1 MTNPSVYK
9 YLRDATSQTLQSKL
23 VVDLGDRIST
33 GLSGSVGS
41 LVANTSTIDE
51 NQTEYA
57 LYPFQLNDPPII
69 TKSVFDAS
77 TPKIIPIQNWSP
89 DQKAMYIDNE
99 KVITITKGSRVVLGV
114 EAQQPEVLNVN
125 NGVPEVLPPTADL
138 TYTWYRNGTFLTSEA
153 ITEPATGSS
162 YVIEPVD
169 FVHAGTYTCTI
180 QNDVGVTTTSAI
192 TLQVFNPNNTDGL
205 LFSTNRMQ
213 NPNITSGTDG
223 WVGSVGGVEKREF
236 SAGQSTVQSA
246 IDNAILN
253 FKKLNST
260 TNTGYIPQM
269 LSPYPLNVKYNTT
282 IDPSTNTLFTHQS
295 LIQGQG
301 GFLTREPIVYPMAD
315 GKMEVVAY
323 QDIDLTNTQDY
334 ISGKV
339 WGVDGV
345 KAYFS
350 CYLGNAIT
358 RFLPVTDMVSKEQRE
373 TYEKY
378 WHSAP
383 RLTPE
388 NIVISGIPLAEE
400 ELVVYIQEYKDA
412 ELLQSTIYDP
422 ITNVELA
429 TFAPS
434 LKDPLTEA
442 IEYVKANNLANE
454 PFYTQ
459 DGLAYLPPNTIANI
473 IARAYQKLYPTNE
486 GKIGE
491 HYNYGQIAKQK
502 ELVISKMN
510 SLTNKVRITLKF
522 VIKTERAAELS
533 EEAYNLGNMLEQETW
548 RKITKR
554 GVLEPYVGEEGF
566 VIKEIKALEGYASAS
581 IQQCLLDGSVSR
593 LLATGFNF
601 VMHPIAPNSIAN
613 NSNNGYL
620 SSVRYTRANNVNLRI
635 TGLIDDGPYVAKL
648 LPGSEQLNYIKFA
661 LRVPKNPTLDEN
673 LQPNQIP
680 NWAPTSSW
688 LDYRDT
694 WTVNIATQKYDLVNK
709 QYIEDP
715 QILSQGGINSIEA
728 SYAPVAPLNNL
739 PHWNGYGFSPT
750 SLVEPNNPTSIN
762 AYNERYKNSAYPIPF
777 DVTTIN
783 LNQLKGYTRNGLYL
797 ETPPPPTRGGYAEP
811 TIANYPPSSIVAKPT
826 QFSLLQWSEPGY
838 RDYWRWAVQNPDNK
852 NLRYVKTF
860 KVYFKL
866 YHLNEDGSLDAVN
879 EVVKYMVANKP
890 ITLRYADFIAE
901 TEARSAFTNFAA
913 RDYVGVRNA
922 FIVASKMEQV
932 FWLEPLQTT
941 NLYTL
946 WNTQPPAGRVYTSDN
961 YFVESAINEQYDTTG
976 TGLLDFAF
984 GREDGPYKDQVFIY
998 EYEIQS
1004 TQ

>member
-1 MTNPSVYK
+1 MIDPSVYK

-23 VVDLGDRIST
+23 IVDLGDGVST
-33 GLSGSVGS
+33 TLSGSVGS
-41 LVANTSTIDE
+41 LVATTSTVDE
-51 NQTEYA
+51 NQTEYS
-57 LYPFQLNDPPII
+57 LYPFELNDPPII

-77 TPKIIPIQNWSP
+77 TPKIIPTQNWSP

-99 KVITITKGSRVVLGV
+99 KVITITKGSSITLGV

-125 NGVPEVLPPTADL
+125 NGIPEIVAPTANL
-138 TYTWYRNGTFLTSEA
+138 TYTWYRNGTFLTSETIA
-153 ITEPATGSS
+153 EPATGS
-162 YVIEPVD
+162 YYKIEPID
-169 FVHAGTYTCTI
+169 FIHAGTYTCTI

-205 LFSTNRMQ
+205 LFSTNRIQ
-213 NPNITSGTDG
+213 NPNVTSGIDG
-223 WVGSVGGVEKREF
+223 WVGSIGNVERREF
-236 SAGQSTVQSA
+236 SAGQSTVQA
-246 IDNAILN
+246 VIDNAILEY
-253 FKKLNST
+253 KKLNSV

-269 LSPYPLNVKYNTT
+269 LSPYPPSIKYSTT

-301 GFLTREPIVYPMAD
+301 GFLSREPIAYPMAD
-315 GKMEVVAY
+315 GKMEVIAY
-323 QDIDLTNTQDY
+323 QEIDLTDTQDY
-334 ISGKV
+334 ISGRV

-378 WHSAP
+378 WHGAS

-400 ELVVYIQEYKDA
+400 ELIVYVQEYKDA
-412 ELLQSTIYDP
+412 ELLQSTVYDP
-422 ITNVELA
+422 TTNTELA
-429 TFAPS
+429 SFAPS

-442 IEYVKANNLANE
+442 IEFVKANNLANE

-459 DGLAYLPPNTIANI
+459 DGLASLPPNTTANI
-473 IARAYQKLYPTNE
+473 IARAYQTLYPTNT
-486 GKIGE
+486 GTTDE
-491 HYNYGQIAKQK
+491 HYNYGQVAEQK

-510 SLTNKVRITLKF
+510 PLTNKVRITLKF
-522 VIKTERAAELS
+522 ITRTERAAELS
-533 EEAYNLGNMLEQETW
+533 EEAYNLGSMLEQETW

-566 VIKEIKALEGYASAS
+566 VIKEIRALEGYASAS
-581 IQQCLLDGSVSR
+581 IQQCLLDGSVSK

-620 SSVRYTRANNVNLRI
+620 SSVRFTRSGNVNLR
-635 TGLIDDGPYVAKL
+635 TSGLINDGPYVSKL
-648 LPGSEQLNYIKFA
+648 LPNFEQLNYIKFV
-661 LRVPKNPTLDEN
+661 LKVPKTPTADEA
-673 LQPNQIP
+673 LQPGQIP
-680 NWAPTSSW
+680 NWASTSSW

-694 WTVNIATQKYDLVNK
+694 WTVNIATQKYDLVTK
-709 QYIEDP
+709 QYAEDP
-715 QILSQGGINSIEA
+715 QLLSQGNISLVET
-728 SYAPVAPLNNL
+728 SYAPVPPLNNL
-739 PHWNGYGFSPT
+739 PHWNGYGYPLSG
-750 SLVEPNNPTSIN
+750 LVEPNNPTSTN
-762 AYNERYKNSAYPIPF
+762 AYNERYKNIAYPLPLDI
-777 DVTTIN
+777 TTAH
-783 LNQLKGYTRNGLYL
+783 LNELRGYTRNGFYL
-797 ETPPPPTRGGYAEP
+797 ETPPPPTRGGYVEP
-811 TIANYPPSSIVAKPT
+811 SIANYPPPSIVTKPT
-826 QFSLLQWSEPGY
+826 QFNLLQWSEPGY
-838 RDYWRWAVQNPDNK
+838 RDYWRWASENPDNK

-879 EVVKYMVANKP
+879 EIVKYMVANKP

-901 TEARSAFTNFAA
+901 TETRSAFTNFAA
-913 RDYVGVRNA
+913 RDYIGARNS
-922 FIVASKMEQV
+922 FIVASRMEQV
-932 FWLEPLQTT
+932 FWLEPLQTN
-941 NLYTL
+941 NLYTQ
-946 WNTQPPAGRVYTSDN
+946 WNTIPPTGRVYTSGN
-961 YFVESAINEQYDTTG
+961 AFVESTISQQYDTTA

-984 GREDGPYKDQVFIY
+984 GKEDGPYKDQVFIY

-1004 TQ
+1004 T